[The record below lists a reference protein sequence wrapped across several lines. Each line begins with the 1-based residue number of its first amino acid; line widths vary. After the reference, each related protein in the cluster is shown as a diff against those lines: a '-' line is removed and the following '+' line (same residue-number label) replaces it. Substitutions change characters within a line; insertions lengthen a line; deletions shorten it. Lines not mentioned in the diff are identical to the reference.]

1 MRLIRNIKLK
11 YSIIHHLLLLREGV
25 EPCRFAHGHGWTSCR
40 GTTEIPEKCPDLENI
55 FPVFF
60 TDKPISRRPEV
71 EVAGE
76 VGEAG
81 VEVARNQLAVS
92 GWSGGGQRGHHG
104 GHTCRTEGQ
113 QRR

>member
-1 MRLIRNIKLK
+1 M
-11 YSIIHHLLLLREGV
+11 Y
-25 EPCRFAHGHGWTSCR
+25 
-40 GTTEIPEKCPDLENI
+40 
-55 FPVFF
+55 F
-60 TDKPISRRPEV
+60 TDKPVSRRPEV

-104 GHTCRTEGQ
+104 GHT
-113 QRR
+113 